1 VYYDLGHL
9 LLNRLLLN
17 RLKLNI
23 FNQGYAIL
31 LYKVHY
37 TDVCVYSVQV
47 NVVAEMKMLLTKI
60 KILKNQLM
68 KDVPTKIFL

>member
-1 VYYDLGHL
+1 MYYDLGHL

-47 NVVAEMKMLLTKI
+47 NVVAEMTKI

-68 KDVPTKIFL
+68 KDVPAKIFL